1 MLLLNQQMGS
11 WENFTETWMK
21 ASVRFRTVAVHGL
34 QQCIVPQSAQRR
46 ERASECINTLI
57 IQELPKQSRFLIS
70 TSQFK
75 VLYKKHLR
83 LHMKTKQH
91 NICEENRA
99 TVVDRLMVSCKCQP
113 SSTQLECISDSSVT
127 TCSSIASFLL
137 GSGSAPP
144 SLSHMKEQI
153 QVLPGWYPSTALSSS
168 PCFHWRSLG
177 TSPPYSWLCWVI
189 QQIWF
194 QHL

>member
-113 SSTQLECISDSSVT
+113 SSTQLECMHLWQFSYNMLINSLIFVGLWQ
-127 TCSSIASFLL
+127 CSSFTF
-137 GSGSAPP
+137 
-144 SLSHMKEQI
+144 SHER
-153 QVLPGWYPSTALSSS
+153 AD
-168 PCFHWRSLG
+168 
-177 TSPPYSWLCWVI
+177 TSPARLIPFYSPV
-189 QQIWF
+189 
-194 QHL
+194 